1 MAFRLWNSCG
11 MAFGLC
17 ALLDSNGC
25 RYRSAVKELRI
36 VEIIFRCDELFLRH
50 FAGKFGCL
58 RQVYGK
64 YRCFSSLVGIFGCFS
79 SLVGKVSPCPSCPP
93 TPLSCPYPLSLVALS
108 LPCPL
113 PPHLPLYCA
122 IVSMLYLTRCS
133 HNGLGAG

>member
-1 MAFRLWNSCG
+1 

-79 SLVGKVSPCPSCPP
+79 SLVGKVSALPV
-93 TPLSCPYPLSLVALS
+93 LSPYPSVLS
-108 LPCPL
+108 LPPVPCCLVPTL
-113 PPHLPLYCA
+113 SFTPHLPLYCA